1 MHIPVS
7 ILLPIAAGIY
17 GGFVGGYIYNKN
29 KSSKYKVILQLTGI
43 LLVLLCIIAFLYDFE
58 II

>member
-7 ILLPIAAGIY
+7 IFLPIAAGIY
-17 GGFVGGYIYNKN
+17 GGFVGGYINNKN
-29 KSSKYKVILQLTGI
+29 NSSKHRLILWITGV